1 MPPVGLEPTSL
12 GLNVATRPALSRCF
26 RPIHGGGV
34 YLRGPKDAGYGP
46 AHRGAEATGQLTRG
60 ARAVADRARTFAQ
73 LTPYARPVLVNG
85 AIGALIV
92 TDGTPF
98 ALVDFTV
105 SGRRITEIDVLADP
119 GRLVRP
125 GRSPGDPAPRCPA
138 LDGIG

>member
-1 MPPVGLEPTSL
+1 MAPLIVEQRRR
-12 GLNVATRPALSRCF
+12 A
-26 RPIHGGGV
+26 
-34 YLRGPKDAGYGP
+34 
-46 AHRGAEATGQLTRG
+46 LTRG

-125 GRSPGDPAPRCPA
+125 EVPLVAPRRDV
-138 LDGIG
+138 LHSTGIGCNCGRQPG